1 MFLGFIHKQEPGFY
15 CISWIPHLSYK
26 VCSRQI
32 FVMLSV
38 NIVFSLSCPQAEK
51 KDHKKRCRRKAGMR
65 RDNRGFGQEKG
76 GLWLAHAFFYS
87 FFSLSQLNKH
97 QVWRS
102 HWHVS
107 ISQRNHKKKLFYKRG
122 LLSSAN
128 KNFMISLLCRVF
140 WFSSFYFFWSG
151 SSLFTRSKR
160 LFRKEKKER
169 KNEKGTCLSERWCLL
184 GHKLNSSFLAEFGWG
199 MTDVYT
205 DSSCPNMNAA
215 RQGLAVS
222 PRVP

>member
-87 FFSLSQLNKH
+87 FFPCLSWTNIKCEGVTGMSLFHREIIKKNFFTKEGCCLLLTRTSWFLCCA
-97 QVWRS
+97 
-102 HWHVS
+102 VS
-107 ISQRNHKKKLFYKRG
+107 FDFLHFTFSDLVLLHLRGRKDCLGRKRRKERTKRG
-122 LLSSAN
+122 PACQSD
-128 KNFMISLLCRVF
+128 
-140 WFSSFYFFWSG
+140 G
-151 SSLFTRSKR
+151 
-160 LFRKEKKER
+160 
-169 KNEKGTCLSERWCLL
+169 
-184 GHKLNSSFLAEFGWG
+184 
-199 MTDVYT
+199 VYL
-205 DSSCPNMNAA
+205 DIN
-215 RQGLAVS
+215 
-222 PRVP
+222 